1 MYVILID
8 FIVKVDK
15 SYRILVLLKEFK
27 YIYFLKNKTSK
38 FINGEL
44 ESDSPDKPEYS
55 VDSDKQNAW
64 RLTDES
70 KSQCKSRCISK
81 KCKVS

>member
-44 ESDSPDKPEYS
+44 ESDSSDKPEYS
-55 VDSDKQNAW
+55 VDSDKQNA
-64 RLTDES
+64 
-70 KSQCKSRCISK
+70 
-81 KCKVS
+81 